1 MKNGTLAALILGS
14 VLAVGMIGGGSMIGK
29 GLFAA
34 RASERV
40 VTVKG
45 LAEREVPANLAMW
58 PIVFSTTGND
68 LVAVQATLDASAKKI
83 FAFLAA
89 RGFAPSDYSLSS
101 PRVTDR
107 DAQGGRMRGEAGDR
121 YVAEQTVTLR
131 SGKIGAVKD
140 AMQRSGELIRE
151 GVPLMRSYEYNT
163 TFLYTALDEIK
174 PAMIAEATKDAR
186 KAAEQFA
193 RDSGSRVG
201 AIRNAQQGYFEIQDR
216 DPFSPEIKKV
226 RVVTTVQYFLED

>member
-1 MKNGTLAALILGS
+1 MKNGTLAAVILG
-14 VLAVGMIGGGSMIGK
+14 VALAIGMIGGGSMIGR

-34 RASERV
+34 RASDRY

-68 LVAVQATLDASAKKI
+68 LVPVQATLDASAKKI
-83 FAFLAA
+83 FAFLQA
-89 RGFAPSDYSLSS
+89 RGFAPSDYGLSS

-131 SGKIGAVKD
+131 SGKIGAVKE
-140 AMQRSGELIRE
+140 AMQRSGELIRQ
-151 GVPLMRSYEYNT
+151 GVALVRRDE
-163 TFLYTALDEIK
+163 YTA
-174 PAMIAEATKDAR
+174 PRVAAMLR
-186 KAAEQFA
+186 GSHGVL
-193 RDSGSRVG
+193 RRGRLLPSGGVEPPLTCP
-201 AIRNAQQGYFEIQDR
+201 IRNAQQGYFEIQDR
-216 DPFSPEIKKV
+216 DPFSPEIKKI
-226 RVVTTVQYFLED
+226 RVVTTVQYFLEG